1 MSHAPDLRDVRKR
14 TAQLTN
20 YEDGLWDILLGGIF
34 MLLAVYPIT
43 RARLGPTRNLGLFV
57 GLMLVAAGLQL
68 LVRQTFT
75 VPRLG
80 YVKTRR
86 SAKLKALMLV
96 TILLV
101 ALTAALVVYTL
112 LDGGWL
118 GAVVPSSGPIWLR
131 TFLVDIVVMGVL
143 VGLFS
148 ALGYLFGVGRLYLY
162 GWLLGG
168 SNLTA
173 AVLYDGAPEGFN
185 LPLGLASAVILAIG
199 GALLVRFCR
208 NYPIQIQ
215 DA

>member
-1 MSHAPDLRDVRKR
+1 
-14 TAQLTN
+14 
-20 YEDGLWDILLGGIF
+20 
-34 MLLAVYPIT
+34 
-43 RARLGPTRNLGLFV
+43 
-57 GLMLVAAGLQL
+57 
-68 LVRQTFT
+68 
-75 VPRLG
+75 
-80 YVKTRR
+80 
-86 SAKLKALMLV
+86 
-96 TILLV
+96 
-101 ALTAALVVYTL
+101 
-112 LDGGWL
+112 
-118 GAVVPSSGPIWLR
+118 
-131 TFLVDIVVMGVL
+131 VMGVL

-208 NYPIQIQ
+208 NYPVQIQ